1 MLLRKVIELKW
12 QLFCIGIEGDWC
24 EVSDR
29 LQILSVTNLRDRC
42 PLLSKKIN
50 MGRKGLI

>member
-1 MLLRKVIELKW
+1 MLLREVMELKW
-12 QLFCIGIEGDWC
+12 QLFCIGIRGDWC

-29 LQILSVTNLRDRC
+29 LQILSVTNLRDRSSF
-42 PLLSKKIN
+42 LSKKIN